1 MSEIVPVSI
10 DFTKTTVDQFRLS
23 QEFTDYHNA
32 PERKDTFKF
41 RDDIIFKNGKLG
53 IAIDFG
59 YCSPGG
65 DEVPFKGR
73 HISEIV
79 FYSFSEGTVD
89 QRWAL
94 NKHEIYAP
102 VNRHKSIAL
111 LALDS
116 LENLRAGDQKKKG
129 GAPPS
134 KNGFEIRWGRPPYDG
149 EPPEGFLVN
158 IFKPSPTDDGK
169 VVINGCIFDPV
180 RYPDLEEF
188 IYEGEKT
195 TIDGTGIA
203 SLKHLTRDE
212 VAERALLPENGLGKI
227 LTIEAF
233 FQKKLSS
240 ELMNLFSSKSKGYE
254 VLVASH
260 PKTGKKCLA
269 LQSCSGRKDRKLYIL
284 AEDESPQSF
293 ERFAGQ
299 VVLSNRPG
307 TVYRHE
313 VSGQER

>member
-94 NKHEIYAP
+94 SKHEIYAP
-102 VNRHKSIAL
+102 VNRYKSIAL
-111 LALDS
+111 LAFDS
-116 LENLRAGDQKKKG
+116 LENSRV
-129 GAPPS
+129 GATKIHGTPS
-134 KNGFEIRWGRPPYDG
+134 KNGFEIRWGRPMYDG

-158 IFKPSPTDDGK
+158 LFQPSPTDDGK
-169 VVINGCIFDPV
+169 AVINGRIFDKT
-180 RYPDLEEF
+180 RYPDLSEF
-188 IYEGEKT
+188 VYKGEKT
-195 TIDGTGIA
+195 TINGIGIGD
-203 SLKHLTRDE
+203 LKHLTREE

-240 ELMNLFSSKSKGYE
+240 ELMTLFSSKSKGYE

-260 PKTGKKCLA
+260 PKTGEKCLA
-269 LQSCSGRKDRKLYIL
+269 LQSWSGRKDRKLYIL
-284 AEDESPQSF
+284 AEDESPKSF

-299 VVLSNRPG
+299 VVLSDRPG

-313 VSGQER
+313 TPGRER